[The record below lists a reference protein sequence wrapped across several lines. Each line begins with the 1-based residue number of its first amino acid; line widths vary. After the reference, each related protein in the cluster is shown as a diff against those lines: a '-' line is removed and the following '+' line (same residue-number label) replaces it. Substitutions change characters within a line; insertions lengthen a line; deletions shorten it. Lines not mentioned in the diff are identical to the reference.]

1 MIERNVKYFISEIIA
16 DDIEKYIDSE
26 ISVEVDYIIHQRDKM
41 KCETACTEIKQLRHN
56 LLKQVNKFYTINAIS
71 YGKSVY
77 LETYIREKIGK
88 TIFYIKTTIYE
99 SEVND

>member
-1 MIERNVKYFISEIIA
+1 MSNLKYAISEIIS
-16 DDIEKYIDSE
+16 DDLEKYIDCE
-26 ISVEVDYIIHQRDKM
+26 ISVEIDYIIHQCNKM
-41 KCETACTEIKQLRHN
+41 KCETACNEIKELRYN
-56 LLKQVNKFYTINAIS
+56 LLKQVNKFYTIDAIS
-71 YGKSVY
+71 YGKSEY